1 MLRRDDV
8 VVGEM
13 VIGGGG
19 DGVNIASGCFD
30 GESRLAL
37 RSTT

>member
-1 MLRRDDV
+1 MLRRDEE

-19 DGVNIASGCFD
+19 DGVNIASECSD
-30 GESRLAL
+30 GESRLAP
-37 RSTT
+37 R